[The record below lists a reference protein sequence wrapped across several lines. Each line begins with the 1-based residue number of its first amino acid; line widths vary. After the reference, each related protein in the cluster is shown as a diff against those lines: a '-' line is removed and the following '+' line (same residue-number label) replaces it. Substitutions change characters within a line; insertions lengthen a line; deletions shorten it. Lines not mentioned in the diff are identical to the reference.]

1 MANEVYSG
9 RDGVVWVDDAASTL
23 TNISVNVADLSIDG
37 DTEQV
42 PYTTLGREKRVKV
55 AGYGEEDWTIRG
67 PYNAESEAFWRPLA
81 GTAAGKNRR
90 AEVGPHGADDGATW
104 WAALVNVLHFE
115 ASGVNPDGILEYE
128 ARLSV
133 LEKVIGLFFTLLP
146 LAVRTTGANG
156 SALATAG
163 RTRGVVTLEVTA
175 VSGTDPTLA
184 VTVETSPTGTGSWTT
199 AGSFTS
205 ADAPGLETIE
215 VEDLDAYVRVV
226 GGTPGG
232 SDTPTF
238 TYRVTGYLAP

>member
-9 RDGVVWVDDAASTL
+9 RDAVVFVDDAAGAL
-23 TNISVNVADLSIDG
+23 TNVSINVAELSVES

-67 PYNAESEAFWRPLA
+67 PYNPESEAFWRPLA
-81 GTAAGKNRR
+81 GTPAGKNRR

-104 WAALVNVLHFE
+104 WAALINVLHFD
-115 ASGVNPDGILEYE
+115 STGVNPDGIHEYE
-128 ARLSV
+128 ARLSI
-133 LEKVIGLFFTLLP
+133 LEKVIGLFYTLLP
-146 LAVRTTGANG
+146 LAARTTGATG
-156 SALATAG
+156 SAIATGG
-163 RTRGVVTLEVTA
+163 RTRGVLTLDVTA
-175 VSGTDPTLA
+175 VSGSSPTLA
-184 VTVETSPTGTGSWTT
+184 VTVETSANGTTGWTT
-199 AGSFTS
+199 AGSFTT
-205 ADAPGLETIE
+205 ADEVGKETIE

-232 SDTPTF
+232 TGTPTF